1 MFAKRQSNVNSES
14 DSDNESKDL
23 SIMKGKSESGFD
35 NSGASNLEIPLSVK
49 TVIRKIEQAK
59 LLRAKEVSSQLT
71 YRPQMF
77 RILYDQVNFLFEKK
91 TLYIQE
97 SWLTSS

>member
-1 MFAKRQSNVNSES
+1 MFAKRQSNINSES

-23 SIMKGKSESGFD
+23 SIMKGKSEGGFD
-35 NSGASNLEIPLSVK
+35 NSGGSNLEIPLSVK
-49 TVIRKIEQAK
+49 AVIRKIEQAQ
-59 LLRAKEVSSQLT
+59 LLRAKEVSNQLT

-97 SWLTSS
+97 SWLTFS